1 MDGLLRDALADRAG
15 LVEVPTDPWA
25 ENARLVRRDSRRRTG
40 LAFASLVL
48 VATTGVLGFRFV
60 HEGTR
65 GEPVPVQPASTQE
78 PSR

>member
-1 MDGLLRDALADRAG
+1 MEGLREALAGQAAS
-15 LVEVPTDPWA
+15 VVVPADPWA

-60 HEGTR
+60 HQGTR
-65 GEPVPVQPASTQE
+65 GEPVPTQPAGTQQ
-78 PSR
+78 PDSP

>member
-1 MDGLLRDALADRAG
+1 MDGMLRDALADRAG
-15 LVEVPTDPWA
+15 LVEVPADPWA
-25 ENARLVRRDSRRRTG
+25 ENARLVRRDGRRRTG

-65 GEPVPVQPASTQE
+65 GEPVHVQPAGTQE

>member
-1 MDGLLRDALADRAG
+1 MHSLTGPRS
-15 LVEVPTDPWA
+15 W
-25 ENARLVRRDSRRRTG
+25 NARRVRKDSRRRTG

-65 GEPVPVQPASTQE
+65 GEPIPVQPAGSQQ
-78 PSR
+78 PAPR

>member
-1 MDGLLRDALADRAG
+1 MDALRDALADRAAV
-15 LVEVPTDPWA
+15 VEVPAEPWA
-25 ENARLVRRDSRRRTG
+25 ENARRVRKDSRRRTG

-65 GEPVPVQPASTQE
+65 GEHVPVQPAGTQQ